1 MHFVLELCSI
11 LSKVEQQ
18 RRQGE
23 DRGWVTR
30 EVCGQ
35 CHPGQA
41 YHGIPGYPG
50 IPSVLILRRTRSYPP
65 IPSVPILAIRSAADS
80 FCLSPLLSYLT
91 AIPCMPTVSVI
102 CDNEQFSVGVGSINK
117 KVAGVKDQAANG
129 ESMAQMFF
137 NPPLSL
143 GSARHCT

>member
-11 LSKVEQQ
+11 LSNVEQQ

-65 IPSVPILAIRSAADS
+65 IPSVPILTIRSAAEI
-80 FCLSPLLSYLT
+80 FCLHCALLT
-91 AIPCMPTVSVI
+91 AIPCIPNVSVI